1 MDLYLQVT
9 YEAVGAETAVSP
21 LAVWIWSVEGRP
33 SRRRHNGWHARGALT
48 GDDVVG
54 VAWRVEVE
62 RVPAIVDFAVAP
74 RNTAAARNNSYAV
87 ALESGSARSRG
98 SLEM

>member
-1 MDLYLQVT
+1 M
-9 YEAVGAETAVSP
+9 
-21 LAVWIWSVEGRP
+21 EGRP
-33 SRRRHNGWHARGALT
+33 SRRRHSGWHARGVLT
-48 GDDVVG
+48 GDDEVG

-62 RVPAIVDFAVAP
+62 RVPAIVDFVVVP
-74 RNTAAARNNSYAV
+74 RNTTAARNNNRAV